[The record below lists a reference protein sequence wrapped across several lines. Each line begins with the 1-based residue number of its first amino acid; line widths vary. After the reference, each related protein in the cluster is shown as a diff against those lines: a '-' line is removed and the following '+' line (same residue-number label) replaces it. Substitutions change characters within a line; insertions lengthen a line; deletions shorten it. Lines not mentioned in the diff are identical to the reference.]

1 MRISDFDL
9 YRDLLKRE
17 SGLIITPDK
26 SYVLDSRLT
35 PVARKWGYIS
45 LDSMTMALRAVPEEA
60 LISDVVEAMTYSD
73 TSFYR
78 DREMFETFSESVLP
92 YLLKNRKKKH
102 NLQIW
107 SATCSTGQEPYSIAM
122 ALNEKK
128 EELKNWS
135 FEILGT
141 DLSKKSLKRADIG
154 IYSQF
159 EVQRGLPIR
168 SLMRHFK
175 KSNDSWQ
182 IKKELRDMLHLEQ
195 FNLLDKMNALGTFDV
210 IFCCNVLSNF
220 DKETRKSVLEN
231 ISGCLV
237 DDGFLFISDKAVNLD
252 VTDALMPLEG
262 YNNLYVRSDAKIKNF
277 KPLLKRAYA

>member
-9 YRDLLKRE
+9 YRDLLKQE

-60 LISDVVEAMTYSD
+60 LINDVVEAMTYSD
-73 TSFYR
+73 TSFFR
-78 DREMFETFSESVLP
+78 DPQMFATFSDAILP
-92 YLLKNRKKKH
+92 YLLKNRRKKH
-102 NLQIW
+102 NLQVW
-107 SATCSTGQEPYSIAM
+107 SAACSTGQEPYSIAM
-122 ALNEKK
+122 ALDEQK

-141 DLSKKSLKRADIG
+141 DLSTKALKRAEAG

-159 EVQRGLPIR
+159 DAQRGLSIR
-168 SLMRHFK
+168 SLVRHFEK
-175 KSNDSWQ
+175 TNDSWQ
-182 IKKELRDMLHLEQ
+182 IKRHLRDMVHLEQ
-195 FNLLDKMNALGTFDV
+195 FNLLHKMSSLGTFDI
-210 IFCCNVLSNF
+210 IFCCNVLSGF
-220 DKETRKSVLEN
+220 DKETRKTVLDN
-231 ISGCLV
+231 IAKCLV
-237 DDGFLFISDKAVNLD
+237 NDGFLFISDKNINID
-252 VTDALMPLEG
+252 ITESLMPLEG
-262 YNNLYVRSDAKIKNF
+262 YEGLYVRSDAKIKNF